1 MAFIDLTLARWLE
14 ATHAWRSI
22 RYAQAWGQLHPQA
35 QIVVHEV
42 GGGWV
47 ILSGAGSPVNAACA
61 LGLHGPLSEDDLD
74 GIEQLSRT
82 ADVPPRIDLCPLA
95 HPSFVQLLGRRGY
108 VVEEFRS
115 MLAYDL
121 KKHASTLPVPGEVE
135 VRQAGPDLA
144 ELWIRTT
151 AQGFSEQDAPTQ
163 QILDVLAPNFHAHA
177 GVPFLAWWEG
187 QPAGGGGMYVHAG
200 AIELGGDSTRP
211 PFRLRGVE
219 TALLLA
225 RLATARQMGCDL
237 AMAITMPGSASQRN
251 AERLG
256 FHLAYTKA
264 VLVRPSKSA

>member
-1 MAFIDLTLARWLE
+1 MTFVDVTLARRLE

-22 RYAQAWGQLHPQA
+22 RYAQARAKLHPQA
-35 QIVVHEV
+35 RAVVQEV

-47 ILSGAGSPVNAACA
+47 VLSGPGSPVHSACG
-61 LGLHGPLSEDDLD
+61 LGLHGPLGEDDLK
-74 GIEQLSRT
+74 GIERLFRSASET
-82 ADVPPRIDLCPLA
+82 PRIDLCPLA
-95 HPSFVQLLGRRGY
+95 EPSFVQLLGRRGY

-121 KKHASTLPVPGEVE
+121 TKHASTLPVPDDVE
-135 VRQAGPDLA
+135 VRQAGTDLA
-144 ELWIRTT
+144 ELWVQTT

-163 QILDVLAPNFHAHA
+163 EILDILASNFHARA

-211 PFRLRGVE
+211 PFRRRGVE

-256 FHLAYTKA
+256 FYLAYTKA
-264 VLVRPSKSA
+264 ILVGPSKAG